1 LVEDFKL
8 SYVKWSLVVCL
19 GCGKNNLGVLLD
31 IMVEINGER
40 ALEYIKMK
48 EVDIT
53 QAMVKCF
60 YK

>member
-1 LVEDFKL
+1 
-8 SYVKWSLVVCL
+8 VKWSLVVCL